1 MSTPPTPW
9 ETMIVAAARQLAGEH
24 VCFVGIGPPNLAC
37 GLAKRTVSPELVL
50 IYEAGVVGA
59 RPARQPLSIG
69 DPTLVTGAL
78 SVTSMFDLFA
88 YYLQRGLVDVA
99 FLGASQID
107 RWGNINTTVIGDYG
121 HPKVRLPGSGGACEI
136 ALNAGKVFVIMQQ
149 STRSFVER
157 VDFVTSPGHKAGSI
171 RRGGGPAV
179 VVTQLGIYEFDDKGE
194 MTLTAVH
201 PGVNSAAITKQC
213 GWEMRMSPNVT
224 ETPAPT
230 DEELRLLR
238 DDLDPEGV
246 YSR

>member
-1 MSTPPTPW
+1 
-9 ETMIVAAARQLAGEH
+9 
-24 VCFVGIGPPNLAC
+24 
-37 GLAKRTVSPELVL
+37 
-50 IYEAGVVGA
+50 
-59 RPARQPLSIG
+59 
-69 DPTLVTGAL
+69 
-78 SVTSMFDLFA
+78 
-88 YYLQRGLVDVA
+88 
-99 FLGASQID
+99 
-107 RWGNINTTVIGDYG
+107 IGDYG
-121 HPKVRLPGSGGACEI
+121 HPKLRLPGSGGACEI

-157 VDFVTSPGHKAGSI
+157 VDFVTSPGHKAGSV

-201 PGVNSAAITKQC
+201 PGVNSAAITSQC
-213 GWEMRMSPNVT
+213 GWQMRMSPNVA

>member
-1 MSTPPTPW
+1 MISPPTPW

-37 GLAKRTVSPELVL
+37 GLAKRTVAPDLVL

-78 SVTSMFDLFA
+78 SVTPMFDLFA
-88 YYLQRGLVDVA
+88 FYLQRGLVDVA

-107 RWGNINTTVIGDYG
+107 PRGNINTTVIGDYRR
-121 HPKVRLPGSGGACEI
+121 PRVRLPGSGGACEI

-149 STRSFVER
+149 SKRSFVER
-157 VDFVTSPGHKAGSI
+157 VDFVTSPGHRDTSE

-179 VVTQLGIYEFDDKGE
+179 VVTQLGVYTFDETGE
-194 MTLTAVH
+194 MTLTALH
-201 PGVNSAAITKQC
+201 PGVDLTDVAENT
-213 GWEMRMSPNVT
+213 GWAMATSPRLA

-230 DEELRLLR
+230 AEELRLLR
-238 DDLDPEGV
+238 EELDPEGI